1 MEESTVLVG
10 IPPIKLQNMIA
21 EQVMSCLRVF
31 HGPDGGKNAIKLELG
46 GLDLAVEVTGLQ
58 PRTIYKKCH
67 FKAIPHSKKGGRLYF
82 RRSELE
88 QWIAEGR
95 QKTVDEEAADVM
107 SGNNNAR

>member
-10 IPPIKLQNMIA
+10 LAPSKLQNMIA
-21 EQVMSCLRVF
+21 EQVMSCLRAF
-31 HGPDGGKNAIKLELG
+31 YGTDRGKDATKRELG
-46 GLDLAVEVTGLQ
+46 GLDLAVEVTRLQ

-67 FKAIPHSKKGGRLYF
+67 FKTIPHSKKGGRLYF

-88 QWIAEGR
+88 QWIADGR

-107 SGNNNAR
+107 RRNNNAR